1 MTRFLGE
8 YESTLDQKGRF
19 LFPAGFKKQLP
30 ETGGNTF
37 VVNRGFEKCLALYT
51 KQSWEPIFERLS
63 SLNNFDPKVREFRR
77 YFLNGA
83 TEVELDSAGR
93 INLPNNLIAHAG
105 LTKEIVLVSA
115 IDQIEIWDSS
125 NYKQLFETVS
135 PNHFSEMAAMVLGNT
150 NSQMTP

>member
-37 VVNRGFEKCLALYT
+37 VVSRGFEKCLALYT
-51 KQSWEPIFERLS
+51 KQSWEPIFDRLS
-63 SLNNFDPKVREFRR
+63 SLNNFDPKVREFLR

-115 IDQIEIWDSS
+115 IDKIEIWDSN

-135 PNHFSEMAAMVLGNT
+135 PNHFSEMAAMVLGNP
-150 NSQMTP
+150 NSQMTT